1 MTMKAKLEAAYA
13 RLVAAINAVDN
24 KLANV
29 GGGGTIDILP
39 NDPLISDPK
48 NIWVLESSTTEEEC
62 GGFFGAMPIMA
73 PELKTTHVLSVR
85 TPSGI
90 KRLELL

>member
-1 MTMKAKLEAAYA
+1 MSLRDNIASAFA
-13 RLVAAINAVDN
+13 RLVSAINAVDD
-24 KLANV
+24 KLANA
-29 GGGGTIDILP
+29 GGGTVAILP
-39 NDPLISDPK
+39 NDPLITDPK

-73 PELKTTHVLSVR
+73 PELKTTHALSVR